1 MLNVV
6 MTKDYPGQASPAIA
20 LHRSV
25 FILQQKADELL
36 NREAGTG
43 LSAVRIMGQL
53 HSSVP
58 RSQRTVATML
68 HQTEA
73 NVSRQL
79 QVMKKAGLV
88 SIQKNKSDRR
98 VREVTL
104 TAKGAK
110 VYTQAENL
118 LDKHYGNHSEVT
130 AIADKLKFL
139 A

>member
-1 MLNVV
+1 MN
-6 MTKDYPGQASPAIA
+6 KDYPGQISPAIA

-88 SIQKNKSDRR
+88 RIDKNKNDRR

-104 TAKGAK
+104 TAKGSK
-110 VYTQAENL
+110 VYGRAEAL
-118 LDKHYGNHSEVT
+118 LDKHYSGHENVSS
-130 AIADKLKFL
+130 IADKLKFL

>member
-1 MLNVV
+1 MK
-6 MTKDYPGQASPAIA
+6 KDYFGQASPATA

-36 NREAGTG
+36 SSQIGVG
-43 LSAVRIMGQL
+43 LSQFRIMSQL
-53 HSSVP
+53 HANIP

-88 SIQKNKSDRR
+88 SIVRNKNDRR

-104 TAKGAK
+104 TTIGVKLHDKGDD
-110 VYTQAENL
+110 L
-118 LDKHYGNHSEVT
+118 LNKHYKSASEVT
-130 AIADKLKFL
+130 HLAEKLRIL

>member
-1 MLNVV
+1 MK
-6 MTKDYPGQASPAIA
+6 KDYPGQASPAIA
-20 LHRSV
+20 LHRSA

-36 NREAGTG
+36 NRQVGIG
-43 LSAVRIMGQL
+43 LSSVRIMSQL
-53 HSSVP
+53 HQSVP
-58 RSQRTVATML
+58 RSQRTIAVGL

-79 QVMKKAGLV
+79 QSMKKAGLV
-88 SIQKNKSDRR
+88 SVVKNKSDRR

-110 VYTQAENL
+110 VYTKAENL
-118 LDKHYGNHSEVT
+118 LNKQYKNIGDVEHLAER
-130 AIADKLKFL
+130 LRFL